1 MKRIEELFISQWPWK
16 MYHKDMIY
24 HKDCRDSKVLYVEA
38 QNLDGITYIDCNEE
52 QIPHERGFANAAIIS
67 AAPELYEAL
76 REAILAECIGCRYC
90 GLHPKYECY
99 NHDCRQAPA
108 KWRSAL
114 AKAAGEE
121 VRDDS

>member
-24 HKDCRDSKVLYVEA
+24 HKDCRDSKVFYVEA
-38 QNLDGITYIDCNEE
+38 QNLDGITYIDCNKE
-52 QIPHERGFANAAIIS
+52 QIPRERGFANAAIIS
-67 AAPELYEAL
+67 AAPDLYEAL

-90 GLHPKYECY
+90 GPHPEYKCD

-108 KWRSAL
+108 KWRAAL

-121 VRDDS
+121 VANG